1 MEPSPFLLFELVN
14 SHLRYSARS
23 KQVKNALVA
32 LERNMLLPLIGQCMK
47 SSNLAEPG
55 ILCGDFPTPHL
66 TVRRHLVLRVIETC
80 LMSELS
86 DLALIRSSGLYTGDT
101 DGQARQA
108 ERTGEAPAAG
118 GAPIA
123 QGHSASRGRATSGGR
138 EVDGERV
145 GQAHRRGRSGRF
157 AQRWS
162 SRPAGRFGCE
172 AASRAGA
179 SVERRRDGARVPH
192 GVVDSAAGW
201 AADRGPVRSA
211 IQRGTRV
218 AYLARSWLHCPATH
232 QAGLGA

>member
-1 MEPSPFLLFELVN
+1 MGSDSLN
-14 SHLRYSARS
+14 
-23 KQVKNALVA
+23 
-32 LERNMLLPLIGQCMK
+32 G
-47 SSNLAEPG
+47 
-55 ILCGDFPTPHL
+55 PTPESQRL
-66 TVRRHLVLRVIETC
+66 PGARKLLARQPKFPIIETC

-157 AQRWS
+157 AQRS
-162 SRPAGRFGCE
+162 RSRPAGRFGCE